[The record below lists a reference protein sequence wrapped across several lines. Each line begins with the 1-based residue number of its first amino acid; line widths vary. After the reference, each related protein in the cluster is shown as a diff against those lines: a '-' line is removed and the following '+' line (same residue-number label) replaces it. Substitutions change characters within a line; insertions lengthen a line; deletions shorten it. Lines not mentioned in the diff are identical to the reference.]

1 MVHRFAAACLCLL
14 LLVPALAR
22 AEIDWQHGLAMHG
35 APAYGPQA
43 SHFAY
48 ADPQAPKG
56 GTLSQAVVGAFD
68 SLNPFIVTGRTA
80 AGVRQYHFASL
91 LARSWDEPFSL
102 YPYVAEAVAVP
113 EARDWIAFRIDPDAR
128 FHDGTPITVA
138 DIVFT
143 MELLRERGLPSFR
156 NTYGKIDRVEYLGE
170 DGVRFWLSEEA
181 DRETPLV
188 IGLMPVLSQA
198 WYEDRPFDRASL
210 EIPLGSG
217 PYRIDRVDAGRRIDY
232 TLVEDWW
239 AADRM
244 AFRGQNNFAALRFDY
259 YRDAGVALEAF
270 KTGAYSLRREVSA
283 ERWATSYDFPAIQ
296 DGRATL
302 LTLPHDRPEG
312 MRGLAFN
319 TRRGAFADRR
329 VRQALAYAFDF
340 DFVNRTLLHGQYQRT
355 NSYFVNSDLAAEGLP
370 GPEELALLEPF
381 RDQLPPEVFEAA
393 FVPPGE
399 GVDGRNNL
407 RQAQRLLQEAGWE
420 VRDGRLVHGTSGQP
434 LRFEILLADASNE
447 RIALAYIDR
456 LRRLGIEAVART
468 VDSAQYA
475 ERTDTYDFDMLL
487 HQWRVTLSP
496 GAEQHFYWSSAS
508 ADMPGT
514 RNYPGVRDPV
524 VDALIDRLT
533 NATDREALVAAA
545 RALDRVLLWGHY
557 VVPLYYLDRDFIAYW
572 GDLQRVEEVDPVY
585 GTVLDAWWQDAP

>member
-1 MVHRFAAACLCLL
+1 MIKRFVACLWFLL
-14 LLVPALAR
+14 APGLAT
-22 AEIDWQHGLAMHG
+22 AEIGWQHGLAMHG
-35 APAYGPQA
+35 TPAYGPEA
-43 SHFAY
+43 GHFAY
-48 ADPQAPKG
+48 ANPDAPRG

-91 LARSWDEPFSL
+91 MARGWDEPFSL
-102 YPYVAEAVAVP
+102 YPYVAEAVALP
-113 EARDWIAFRIDPDAR
+113 EERDWIAFRLNPAAR
-128 FHDGTPITVA
+128 FHDGTPIAVA
-138 DIVFT
+138 DLVFS
-143 MELLRERGLPSFR
+143 METLRRHGLPSFR

-170 DGVRFWLSEEA
+170 DGVRFWLTEDA

-188 IGLMPVLSQA
+188 IAMMPILSRA
-198 WYEDRPFDRASL
+198 HHEDREFDRASL
-210 EIPLGSG
+210 EVPLGSG
-217 PYRIDRVDAGRRIDY
+217 PYRIARVDAGRRIDY
-232 TLVEDWW
+232 QRVEDWW
-239 AADRM
+239 GEDLM
-244 AFRGQNNFAALRFDY
+244 AFRGHNNFAELRFDY

-270 KTGAYSLRREVSA
+270 KANAYTIRREFNA
-283 ERWATSYDFPAIQ
+283 ERWATGYDFPAAR

-319 TRRGAFADRR
+319 TRREIFADPR

-340 DFVNRTLLHGQYQRT
+340 DFVNRTLLHGQYRRT
-355 NSYFVNSDLAAEGLP
+355 DSYFVNSDLAAEGAP
-370 GPEELALLEPF
+370 GEAERALLEPF
-381 RDQLPPEVFEAA
+381 RDRLPADLFDQA

-399 GVDGRNNL
+399 GGDPRGNL

-420 VRDGRLVHGTSGQP
+420 VRGGTLVHGVSGRP
-434 LRFEILLADASNE
+434 LRFEILLSDSGDE
-447 RIALAYIDR
+447 RVVLSFIDR
-456 LRRLGIEAVART
+456 LRRLGVEAHVRT

-496 GAEQHFYWSSAS
+496 GAEQHFYWSSTS
-508 ADMPGT
+508 AELPGT

-524 VDALIDRLT
+524 VDALIVRLT
-533 NATDREALVAAA
+533 DARDRDELVAAA

-557 VVPLYYLDRDFIAYW
+557 VVPLYYLDRDFLAFW
-572 GDLQRVEEVDPVY
+572 GDLRRVEGIDPVY
-585 GTVLDAWWQDAP
+585 GTVIDAWWQGE